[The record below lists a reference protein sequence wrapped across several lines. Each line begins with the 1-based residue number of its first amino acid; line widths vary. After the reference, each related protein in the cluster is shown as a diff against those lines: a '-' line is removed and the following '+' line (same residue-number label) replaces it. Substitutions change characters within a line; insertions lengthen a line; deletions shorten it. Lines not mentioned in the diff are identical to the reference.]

1 MNANPVSP
9 EPARRL
15 EIAPVLQARSLTVS
29 FGGVR
34 ALDGL
39 DLSVQRGEIYALLG
53 ANGAGKTT
61 TLKLFLGFIKPTS
74 GQALV
79 CGHDVASDVQAARR
93 RLLYIPEQVALYAE
107 LSGLEN
113 LDYFCRLGGVT
124 VPQAVLR
131 DALSEA
137 GLESTAFERRAGAYS
152 KGMRQKVGVA
162 LALLKNADA
171 LLLDEPTSGLDPKA
185 STEFH
190 SLISGLRDRGAAVLM
205 ATHDLYRARAVAD
218 RIGVMRGGVL
228 RRELRAGSVDA
239 AELEALYLGEMA

>member
-9 EPARRL
+9 EPARRS
-15 EIAPVLQARSLTVS
+15 EVAPVLQARSLTVS

-39 DLSVQRGEIYALLG
+39 DLSVERGEIYALLG

-74 GQALV
+74 GHALV
-79 CGHDVASDVQAARR
+79 CGHDVASDVHGARR

-124 VPQAVLR
+124 APQTELR
-131 DALSEA
+131 NALSEA
-137 GLESTAFERRAGAYS
+137 GLESTAFERRAGGYS

-162 LALLKNADA
+162 LALLKSADA

-185 STEFH
+185 SNEFH
-190 SLISGLRDRGAAVLM
+190 SLVSSLRDRGASVLM

-218 RIGVMRGGVL
+218 RIGVMREGVL
-228 RRELRAGSVDA
+228 RRELPAGSVGA

>member
-1 MNANPVSP
+1 
-9 EPARRL
+9 
-15 EIAPVLQARSLTVS
+15 
-29 FGGVR
+29 
-34 ALDGL
+34 
-39 DLSVQRGEIYALLG
+39 LLG

-61 TLKLFLGFIKPTS
+61 TLRLFLGFIRPSS

-79 CGHDVASDVQAARR
+79 CGQDVMSDVDAARR

-113 LDYFCRLGGVT
+113 LQYFSRIGGVPA
-124 VPQAVLR
+124 PQSALR
-131 DALSEA
+131 DALAEA
-137 GLESTAFERRAGAYS
+137 GLEPTAFDRRAGVYS

-162 LALLKNADA
+162 LALMKKADA

-190 SLISGLRDRGAAVLM
+190 TLISRLRDRGAAVLM

-218 RIGVMRGGVL
+218 RIGVMRDGVL
-228 RRELRAGSVDA
+228 RRELAAGSLDA
-239 AELEALYLGEMA
+239 AELEALYLDEMV

>member
-1 MNANPVSP
+1 MP
-9 EPARRL
+9 EAS
-15 EIAPVLQARSLTVS
+15 PVLQARALTAS
-29 FGGVR
+29 FDGIR
-34 ALDGL
+34 ALDRL
-39 DLSVQRGEIYALLG
+39 DLAVRQGEIYALLG

-61 TLKLFLGFIKPTS
+61 TLKLFLGFIRPSS

-79 CGHDVASDVQAARR
+79 CGQDVMSDVDTARR

-113 LDYFCRLGGVT
+113 LEYFCRIGGVSA
-124 VPQAVLR
+124 PQSALR
-131 DALSEA
+131 DALAEA
-137 GLESTAFERRAGAYS
+137 GLEATAFGRRAGVYS

-162 LALLKNADA
+162 LALMKKADA

-190 SLISGLRDRGAAVLM
+190 TLISLLRDRGAAVLM

-218 RIGVMRGGVL
+218 RIGVMREGVL
-228 RRELRAGSVDA
+228 RRELAAGSLNA
-239 AELEALYLGEMA
+239 AELEALYLDEMV